1 MCHNVCIPR
10 IAPFPAPLYFFKLFF
25 FGWAGSWLLCA
36 LSSLVSAN
44 RGYSLVMVCRL
55 LIEVTSLTLGVR
67 ASVVAAAGP
76 QSTGSIVV
84 VDGLSWSI

>member
-1 MCHNVCIPR
+1 MCV
-10 IAPFPAPLYFFKLFF
+10 FQELPLFQLHCLFKNYFVIC
-25 FGWAGSWLLCA
+25 GCAGSWLLRG

-55 LIEVTSLTLGVR
+55 LTEVTSLALGVR
-67 ASVVAAAGP
+67 AAVVAGAGP
-76 QSTGSIVV
+76 QSTGSVVV